1 MRDVLADLARSER
14 PVGVVD
20 AEGRSS
26 ARSIGSPRLRVVAG
40 VDDVLHDDVLRD
52 ETADGCRRHDRLEG
66 VDLAELS
73 PTASN
78 RARRL
83 VVPVVVIAAICI
95 VGATIG
101 PDVPSWLDAHVVP
114 AVDSVYDWTVLN
126 NDSHWL
132 FTWIFQP
139 ISDALEWAVDAVLW
153 VLRELRW
160 PGVLTLVGLIGW
172 RTGGTRAAV
181 AGVLCLAGCGILGFW
196 DDTMVTM
203 ALMLVAVV
211 VALAIGF
218 PLGIVA
224 GRNDRAE
231 RSLRGVLDTAQVMP
245 AYVYLLPASS
255 SSASGRR
262 RRSSRRSSS
271 PSPPPCA

>member
-1 MRDVLADLARSER
+1 MA
-14 PVGVVD
+14 
-20 AEGRSS
+20 
-26 ARSIGSPRLRVVAG
+26 
-40 VDDVLHDDVLRD
+40 
-52 ETADGCRRHDRLEG
+52 
-66 VDLAELS
+66 
-73 PTASN
+73 
-78 RARRL
+78 
-83 VVPVVVIAAICI
+83 
-95 VGATIG
+95 IG

-114 AVDSVYDWTVLN
+114 AVDSVYDWTVRN

-181 AGVLCLAGCGILGFW
+181 AGVLCLAGCGVLGFW

-245 AYVYLLPASS
+245 AYVYLLPAVVIFGIRTPAAIVATVIFAVAPAVRLTSHGLRS
-255 SSASGRR
+255 VPVVATEVGTSFGCTSRQLLAEGAAADGAGEPCCSASTR
-262 RRSSRRSSS
+262 
-271 PSPPPCA
+271 